1 MASEFVVSVNFTT
14 WEFFVL
20 SVGDYIEVGGKR
32 FSVKKEYRPKKT
44 NTQKYTYNISFYGR
58 EHDMQ
63 DLLFCRLNQGVTT
76 WNPYLPMTGHRWSIS
91 RSWWTT

>member
-1 MASEFVVSVNFTT
+1 MELVIYDREGSFKKKVSPDSSSRWSEEVASEFVVSVNFTT

-44 NTQKYTYNISFYGR
+44 NTQK
-58 EHDMQ
+58 
-63 DLLFCRLNQGVTT
+63 
-76 WNPYLPMTGHRWSIS
+76 
-91 RSWWTT
+91 